1 MFRKY
6 IITFICCVSIFSL
19 CFVCSY
25 ADDKISSNDNSRF
38 FISRSSGLVLSTGS
52 PSLLSFESLSDLC
65 VQVNNDLASGVFGSS
80 FKHASCAL
88 SHFNVGGSSYWG
100 ISLNGYSGFWYCNS
114 ALGVFY
120 ARVNTDSVLSSTSET
135 VSSISDT
142 LTSKLNT
149 VISNLSSIN
158 TYLSTI
164 HSDLESIDLLLSACA
179 QSLSNLNNY
188 FNGEFQAYFFDIMN
202 YVASSDT
209 FLGQINS
216 KLDTVITKMT
226 NGGGTVDFSPIISR
240 LDSLISRLNYPE
252 YTPDSLRWYTQG
264 SYFNADVSNIG
275 YDALTA
281 LSSLAISNNANIEVF
296 DGANTFT
303 VQRIDSVDLVEET
316 INGHTGY
323 FLRAFG
329 SFFRSVNAV
338 NEYHSG
344 YLYLGP
350 AGDGNLF
357 YASDTS
363 SVSLDTSGLENAL
376 SNINDN
382 ITRLFGE
389 YDSTYEFPLIPT
401 SFSSNVTV
409 RGAKSSLF
417 ASVSDSPDLYYCE
430 RSFLRFIS
438 HSGIPSGDSP
448 LDSSYICKPDGLNAF
463 TYFEDLSS
471 NPVPPGTVLH
481 RTFNLRY
488 YHGLSAS
495 FSDVPFTVSVSGDS
509 CYIDGTIAPKWDSSG
524 SWLGWYLN
532 DSIIISDSEPAFHVL
547 SSPPASGDYYI
558 YSTSSSPVPVVYSTR
573 FTGFLQS
580 QVVLLQNAIG
590 SIGGSDLT
598 CVTTRL
604 DTIIDELQSSSGEF
618 SCDHTYSQEMT
629 QAPTCILPGL
639 QVSTCSK
646 CGSSYSEIV
655 SALGHDWQCID
666 HVEDVTDPDTGEVTE
681 TGYDVYECSLC
692 GDTYNDYSGS
702 GAPDD
707 YGDTSISKIIVR
719 LFSKLGTFAGKI
731 ISWIIDL
738 FDKTLGGL
746 DDLITRFSELSAQIT
761 GFGGD
766 YPTWLSGFWGVLPQ
780 ELQLALGFS
789 FVCLFVGLIG
799 RKLFF
804 A

>member
-1 MFRKY
+1 M
-6 IITFICCVSIFSL
+6 SIFWA
-19 CFVCSY
+19 CFACSY
-25 ADDKISSNDNSRF
+25 ADEKISSSDNTRF
-38 FISRSSGLVLSTGS
+38 FISFSSGSLISHGS
-52 PSLLSFESLSDLC
+52 PSLLSFEALSDLC
-65 VQVNNDLASGVFGSS
+65 VQVNDDLANGVFGSS
-80 FKHASCAL
+80 RKNISCKL
-88 SHFNVGGSSYWG
+88 SSFSVGGEAYWG
-100 ISLNGYSGFWYCNS
+100 ISLANSNLTNFWYCNGS
-114 ALGVFY
+114 LGLFY
-120 ARVNTDSVLSSTSET
+120 SRANTDSL
-135 VSSISDT
+135 
-142 LTSKLNT
+142 
-149 VISNLSSIN
+149 LSSIFN
-158 TYLSTI
+158 YVSSFSSKLSTVTDRLSTLISNVTTI

-179 QSLSNLNNY
+179 QTLSNLNNY
-188 FNGEFQAYFFDIMN
+188 FNGEFQAYFFDVN
-202 YVASSDT
+202 NNVASSNS

-226 NGGGTVDFSPIISR
+226 NGGGTVDFSPVISR

-252 YTPDSLRWYTQG
+252 YTPASLRWYTLG
-264 SYFNADVSNIG
+264 SYTSENVSNIG

-296 DGANTFT
+296 DGSDILT
-303 VQRIDSVDLVEET
+303 VDRIESVDLVKET

-329 SFFRSVNAV
+329 SFFRSVKPAL
-338 NEYHSG
+338 NEFYSG

-350 AGDGNLF
+350 ADGNLF
-357 YASDTS
+357 YAPDTS

-401 SFSSNVTV
+401 SFSSNVNV
-409 RGAKSSLF
+409 SGAKSSLF

-430 RSFLRFIS
+430 RPYLRFMS
-438 HSGIPSGDSP
+438 YSGTPSGDSP

-463 TYFEDLSS
+463 TFFEDLSS

-481 RTFNLRY
+481 RTFKLRY
-488 YHGLSAS
+488 YQGLFVS

-532 DSIIISDSEPAFHVL
+532 DTIIISDSEPAFHIL

-598 CVTTRL
+598 GVTTRL
-604 DTIIDELQSSSGEF
+604 DTIIDELQSSSGKF

>member
-1 MFRKY
+1 M
-6 IITFICCVSIFSL
+6 
-19 CFVCSY
+19 
-25 ADDKISSNDNSRF
+25 ND
-38 FISRSSGLVLSTGS
+38 
-52 PSLLSFESLSDLC
+52 
-65 VQVNNDLASGVFGSS
+65 
-80 FKHASCAL
+80 
-88 SHFNVGGSSYWG
+88 
-100 ISLNGYSGFWYCNS
+100 
-114 ALGVFY
+114 
-120 ARVNTDSVLSSTSET
+120 
-135 VSSISDT
+135 
-142 LTSKLNT
+142 
-149 VISNLSSIN
+149 
-158 TYLSTI
+158 
-164 HSDLESIDLLLSACA
+164 
-179 QSLSNLNNY
+179 
-188 FNGEFQAYFFDIMN
+188 
-202 YVASSDT
+202 VASSDT

-264 SYFNADVSNIG
+264 SYFSADVSNIG
-275 YDALTA
+275 YDALSA

-382 ITRLFGE
+382 IIHLFGE

-401 SFSSNVTV
+401 SFSYNVTV
-409 RGAKSSLF
+409 SGAKSSLF
-417 ASVSDSPDLYYCE
+417 ASVSDSPDLYYC
-430 RSFLRFIS
+430 SHPFLRFVS
-438 HSGIPSGDSP
+438 YSGYPSGDSP

-471 NPVPPGTVLH
+471 NPVSSGTVLH

-488 YHGLSAS
+488 YNGFSVI

-532 DSIIISDSEPAFHVL
+532 DSIIISDSEPGFHIL

-590 SIGGSDLT
+590 SIGGSDLAG
-598 CVTTRL
+598 VTTRL
-604 DTIIDELQSSSGEF
+604 DSILGKLDSSSG
-618 SCDHTYSQEMT
+618 S
-629 QAPTCILPGL
+629 
-639 QVSTCSK
+639 
-646 CGSSYSEIV
+646 
-655 SALGHDWQCID
+655 
-666 HVEDVTDPDTGEVTE
+666 
-681 TGYDVYECSLC
+681 
-692 GDTYNDYSGS
+692 
-702 GAPDD
+702 
-707 YGDTSISKIIVR
+707 
-719 LFSKLGTFAGKI
+719 
-731 ISWIIDL
+731 
-738 FDKTLGGL
+738 
-746 DDLITRFSELSAQIT
+746 DLITLESTVANIESTLSIINDKLDNTAISIENTTVNITNNNPAYNVFYVTDENGEEHSITSVAADSLSASGKLLQFLYKLVVD
-761 GFGGD
+761 GA
-766 YPTWLSGFWGVLPQ
+766 LSGVDSSVDGLNDFFFDSAPSSIVEGVT
-780 ELQLALGFS
+780 
-789 FVCLFVGLIG
+789 VWD
-799 RKLFF
+799 
-804 A
+804 